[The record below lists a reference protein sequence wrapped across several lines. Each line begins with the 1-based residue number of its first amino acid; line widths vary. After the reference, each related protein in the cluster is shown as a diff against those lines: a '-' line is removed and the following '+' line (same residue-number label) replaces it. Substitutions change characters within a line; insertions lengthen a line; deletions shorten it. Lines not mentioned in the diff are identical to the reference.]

1 MNALLLLGC
10 ILMSAAASIFLK
22 MGATTVSGINFIAI
36 ITNPMIWLGGFCYAA
51 AFLGYIYVLR
61 IVPLSLAQPVIT
73 VGVSVV
79 TVLVAAIFLRET
91 VALVNW
97 MGLGLIA
104 VGIFL
109 LFWGKV

>member
-22 MGATTVSGINFIAI
+22 LGATALGGNILSLLN
-36 ITNPMIWLGGFCYAA
+36 NPMIWFGGFCYAA

-79 TVLVAAIFLRET
+79 TVFVAAIFLRET
-91 VALVNW
+91 VALLNW
-97 MGLGLIA
+97 VGLCFIA

-109 LFWGKV
+109 LFWGRV